1 MSSNDKEEILKLL
14 KISLDDNNFPFY
26 MIMCDSDE
34 DCFYLADEWVISNV
48 RSVYEN
54 IYEIYLW

>member
-14 KISLDDNNFPFY
+14 KISLDDNNFPIDE
-26 MIMCDSDE
+26 IMCDSDKE
-34 DCFYLADEWVISNV
+34 CLYLADEWVISNA

-54 IYEIYLW
+54 IYEICL